1 MEARLISELLV
12 QHLDRQPENVK
23 LRIKVYM
30 ALRGAILEG
39 RLPPGTKLPPT
50 RTLAEDMDV
59 GRNTIVRVYEQL
71 TVEGYIEGRVGDGS
85 YVSDAVA
92 RGPKAEAPKRLLG
105 ARREGLSRRGGA
117 IAAHAGSS
125 IAQRGAFSAVLL
137 TLAQQPAHSLV
148 SVQRLAERLGAETA
162 TLPSQGRDRM
172 DLTHYNI
179 RHSGKGRLTARE
191 MVAALPEINA
201 NVAYQSNAVGGVV
214 LGSHARSLENDARA

>member
-92 RGPKAEAPKRLLG
+92 RGPKPRRPSGCWARG
-105 ARREGLSRRGGA
+105 AKGCRGG
-117 IAAHAGSS
+117 I
-125 IAQRGAFSAVLL
+125 
-137 TLAQQPAHSLV
+137 TDCP
-148 SVQRLAERLGAETA
+148 
-162 TLPSQGRDRM
+162 
-172 DLTHYNI
+172 
-179 RHSGKGRLTARE
+179 
-191 MVAALPEINA
+191 
-201 NVAYQSNAVGGVV
+201 
-214 LGSHARSLENDARA
+214 

>member
-1 MEARLISELLV
+1 MEARLISELLM

-105 ARREGLSRRGGA
+105 LGPPAPQSGCQRGLPA
-117 IAAHAGSS
+117 PPPAGS
-125 IAQRGAFSAVLL
+125 G
-137 TLAQQPAHSLV
+137 
-148 SVQRLAERLGAETA
+148 
-162 TLPSQGRDRM
+162 
-172 DLTHYNI
+172 
-179 RHSGKGRLTARE
+179 
-191 MVAALPEINA
+191 
-201 NVAYQSNAVGGVV
+201 
-214 LGSHARSLENDARA
+214 